1 MITIKRKAKPIGK
14 GKYVKQA
21 ILVGDIG
28 GTNIRF
34 AVAKASDTGL
44 PSLTH
49 VWRAPANDFA
59 EFSDAL
65 AYFLKQTPIAEH
77 PAQAVFALAG
87 PIDKNSVQL
96 TNNSWTVR
104 RDDLISRF
112 GFERLVFMNDFAAM
126 ARSIP
131 ELSESAF
138 FSIQKG
144 DPTAII
150 TPKSTLA
157 VAGAGT
163 GLGQALLV
171 GDSDSGWNV
180 LPTEGGHQP
189 FAPIDSYEIEIH
201 KVLRKQHSYVSYE
214 LICSGSGLIEVYS
227 AIAKIEGKPVLSL
240 KANEITQHAKMGDE
254 LAIST
259 CEFTANA
266 LMNFTGNAVL
276 ASGSWQGAVLAG
288 GVSKH
293 LQPYLTTPAAL
304 ERFNNKGKMRSRM
317 ERVQLRLLV
326 DSTAP
331 LIGAASIT

>member
-1 MITIKRKAKPIGK
+1 
-14 GKYVKQA
+14 VKQA

-34 AVAKASDTGL
+34 AVAQAGEKGL
-44 PSLTH
+44 PNLTH
-49 VWRAPANDFA
+49 IWRAPANDFT

-65 AYFLKQTPIAEH
+65 AHFLKQTPIAEY

-96 TNNSWTVR
+96 TNNAWIVR

-131 ELSESAF
+131 ELPGSAF

-144 DPTAII
+144 NPNSVI

-157 VAGAGT
+157 ITGAGT
-163 GLGQALLV
+163 GLGQGLLMRDTV
-171 GDSDSGWNV
+171 KGWSV
-180 LPTEGGHQP
+180 FATEGGHQP
-189 FAPIDSYEIEIH
+189 FAPANSYESEILH
-201 KVLRKQHSYVSYE
+201 LLRKQYDYVSFE
-214 LICSGSGLIEVYS
+214 LICSGNGLEKVYKT
-227 AIAKIEGKPVLSL
+227 IAQIQSRPILNL
-240 KANEITQHAKMGDE
+240 KANEITERAKVGDN
-254 LAIST
+254 LAVDT
-259 CEFTANA
+259 CVFTANA

-276 ASGSWQGAVLAG
+276 ASGSWQGAVIAG
-288 GVSKH
+288 GVSQH
-293 LQPYLTTPAAL
+293 LRPYLSLPSAV
-304 ERFNNKGKMRSRM
+304 ERFNDKGKMQPRM
-317 ERVQLRLLV
+317 ERVPLRLLV

-331 LIGAASIT
+331 LIGAAATS

>member
-1 MITIKRKAKPIGK
+1 MR
-14 GKYVKQA
+14 QA
-21 ILVGDIG
+21 VLVGDIG

-34 AVAKASDTGL
+34 AVAETGKKNL

-65 AYFLKQTPIAEH
+65 AHFLKQTPIAEH

-131 ELSESAF
+131 ELHDNAF
-138 FSIQKG
+138 QVIQEG
-144 DPTAII
+144 EPNSII
-150 TPKSTLA
+150 TSKSTLA

-171 GDSDSGWNV
+171 GNQDKGWSV
-180 LPTEGGHQP
+180 LSTEGGHQA
-189 FAPIDSYEIEIH
+189 FAPIDSYESEIH
-201 KVLRKQHSYVSYE
+201 DILRNQHCYVSFE
-214 LICSGSGLIEVYS
+214 LICSGSGLEEVYK
-227 AIAKIEGKPVLSL
+227 ATGKLLGQSVLNLRAS
-240 KANEITQHAKMGDE
+240 EITERANAGDKI
-254 LAIST
+254 AIKT
-259 CEFTANA
+259 CEFSANA
-266 LMNFTGNAVL
+266 LMNFIGNAVL
-276 ASGSWQGAVLAG
+276 ASGSWRNAVIAG
-288 GVSKH
+288 GVSQH
-293 LQPYLTTPAAL
+293 LQPYLNTPMAL
-304 ERFNNKGKMRSRM
+304 ERFHNKGKMRSRM
-317 ERVQLRLLV
+317 ERVRLSLLV
-326 DSTAP
+326 DPTAP
-331 LIGAASIT
+331 LIGAAATS